1 MGVAKPN
8 PNSEFQISP
17 CTRPN
22 TPSPNPNP
30 GNNPALLACPCLFA
44 EQRWRQIAAS
54 EPVAAAAPRQGD
66 GDGDADA
73 VEALV
78 PADVDSS
85 YQSRQFPN
93 AFIVCG
99 LKHISDNLLQDVLT
113 SMQLSLARIVSHLF
127 S

>member
-1 MGVAKPN
+1 M
-8 PNSEFQISP
+8 
-17 CTRPN
+17 
-22 TPSPNPNP
+22 
-30 GNNPALLACPCLFA
+30 
-44 EQRWRQIAAS
+44 S
-54 EPVAAAAPRQGD
+54 EPVAAAAPRQ

-78 PADVDSS
+78 PADVDPS

-113 SMQLSLARIVSHLF
+113 SMQLSLARIVSHFF